1 MKAMILAA
9 GKGTRLGEIT
19 QHTPKCLVDIG
30 GITMLE
36 HVVERLKAVGVTSLV
51 INLFHL
57 KDKVRAFVEHRHGFG
72 LPVHFSDESVLLG
85 TGGGVKAARAFLDGP
100 KSFLVHNADI
110 YCEGDLAPLLHQHE
124 ERRAMA
130 TLGVL
135 SRPTSRYL
143 LFQGGGLCGWENTK
157 QAEKLTVHGAEPY
170 DRLGFSGIHIIH
182 PRFFQYLDRYTGE
195 FSIIPPYLDAVSAGE
210 KVQSWDMG
218 GRYWLDMGKVE
229 QLEELRKRRN
239 A

>member
-36 HVVERLKAVGVTSLV
+36 HVVQRLKAVGVTSLV

-57 KDKVRAFVEHRHGFG
+57 KDKVRAFVESRQGFG
-72 LPVHFSDESVLLG
+72 LPVQFSEEAVLLG
-85 TGGGVKAARAFLDGP
+85 TGGGVKEARRFLDGEE
-100 KSFLVHNADI
+100 SFIVHNADI
-110 YCEGDLAPLLHQHE
+110 YCEGDLTPLFRQHKD
-124 ERRAMA
+124 RGAMA

-143 LFQGGGLCGWENTK
+143 LFQQGALCGWENTK
-157 QAEKLTVHGAEPY
+157 QGERKVVGCAEPY
-170 DRLGFSGIHIIH
+170 DRFGFSGIHLIH
-182 PRFFQYLDRYTGE
+182 PRFFRFLESYSGE
-195 FSIIPPYLDAVSAGE
+195 FSIIPPYLDAVAAGE
-210 KVQSWDMG
+210 SVQSWDMQQT
-218 GRYWLDMGKVE
+218 YWVDMGKVQE
-229 QLEELRKRRN
+229 LEELRRRRR